1 MGARLRQ
8 LKLVDIASV
17 AYFTLLSLVI
27 LFFHKNLNLWW
38 VYIVI
43 HAFIISALL
52 FVIGLSTRK
61 ASKFLHFVRDWYLI
75 LLIIFGFE
83 EMNNLVTIIFPYWA
97 NPFVINLDKLIF
109 GVYPTVWLER
119 ITSPW
124 LTEVMLFFYNIY
136 FLIIPVSGA
145 VLYLKKKR
153 PEFDTLFFNISLA
166 YYVSF
171 VLFLFFP
178 AEGPWV
184 TMTHYQSKELTGYL
198 FFALDKF
205 IQGMGAIKGGC
216 FPSSHVAGAFAA
228 ALSLFKFER
237 KTSYWMFLTSCGVAL
252 SAIYSRHHHAVDS
265 LAGILI
271 GILAVAAGMKIS
283 RWQKKI

>member
-1 MGARLRQ
+1 MDARLRQ
-8 LKLVDIASV
+8 FKLVDISSV

-27 LFFHKNLNLWW
+27 LFFHKNLKLWW

-43 HAFIISALL
+43 HAFIIFALL
-52 FVIGLSTRK
+52 FTIELSIRK
-61 ASKFLHFVRDWYLI
+61 ASKLLHFVRDWYLI
-75 LLIIFGFE
+75 LLILFGFE
-83 EMNNLVTIIFPYWA
+83 EMNNLVTIIFPCWA
-97 NPFVINLDKLIF
+97 NQFVINLDKLIF
-109 GVYPTVWLER
+109 GVHPTVWLER
-119 ITSPW
+119 VTSPG

-136 FLIIPVSGA
+136 FLIIPFSGA

-166 YYVSF
+166 YYISY

-184 TMTHYQSKELTGYL
+184 TMTHYQTKELSGYL

-216 FPSSHVAGAFAA
+216 FPSSHVAGVFAA
-228 ALSLFKFER
+228 ALSLFKFDR
-237 KTSYWMFLTSCGVAL
+237 KTSYWVFLTSCGVAL
-252 SAIYSRHHHAVDS
+252 SAVYSRHHHAVDS

-271 GILAVAAGMKIS
+271 GVLAVAVGMRIS
-283 RWQKKI
+283 RRQKKI